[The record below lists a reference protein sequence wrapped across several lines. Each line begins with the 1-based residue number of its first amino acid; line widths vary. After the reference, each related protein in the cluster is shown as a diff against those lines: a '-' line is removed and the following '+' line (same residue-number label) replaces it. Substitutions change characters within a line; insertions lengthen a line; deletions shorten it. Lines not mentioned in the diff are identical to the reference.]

1 MRRVVLY
8 EGFERFWH
16 WAQAL
21 MILTMMVT
29 GFEIR
34 GMGLHVFGFA
44 RAVSVH
50 NSVALALMVLIVFSI
65 FWHVTTGEW
74 RQYIPTRKFLRE
86 MVSFYLTGIFK
97 KAPHPVK
104 KHRMAKLNPL
114 QRLAYLGF
122 KVLIIPVQITT
133 GALYFFYPNLSHG
146 LHWSPSSLWFIAV
159 VHVLGAFG
167 LVAFLI
173 GHIYLTTTGHTLT
186 SNIKAMITGWEDLPD
201 DELPAE
207 DESLERLSEEL
218 PEPPLV
224 SSML

>member
-21 MILTMMVT
+21 LILTMMLT
-29 GFEIR
+29 GFEVR
-34 GMGLHVFGFA
+34 GLGLHLFGFQ
-44 RAVSVH
+44 RAVALH
-50 NSVALALMVLIVFSI
+50 NILAVTLLVLIVFAI

-86 MVSFYLTGIFK
+86 MIAFYVTGIFK
-97 KAPHPVK
+97 GAPHPVR

-114 QRLAYLGF
+114 QRLAYFGF
-122 KVLIIPVQITT
+122 KVLISPVQVTS
-133 GALYFFYPNLSHG
+133 GALYYYYPNLQHALG
-146 LHWSPSSLWFIAV
+146 WPPASLWVIAV

-173 GHIYLTTTGHTLT
+173 GHVYLTTTGHTPLT
-186 SNIKAMITGWEDLPD
+186 NIKAMLTGWEELED
-201 DELPAE
+201 DAYF
-207 DESLERLSEEL
+207 DET
-218 PEPPLV
+218 
-224 SSML
+224 

>member
-8 EGFERFWH
+8 EAFERFWH

-21 MILTMMVT
+21 MILTMMLT

-34 GMGLHVFGFA
+34 GMGFHFFGFQ
-44 RAVSVH
+44 RAVTLH
-50 NSVALALMVLIVFSI
+50 NVLAVALVTLVVFAI

-86 MVSFYLTGIFK
+86 MIAFYLTGIFK
-97 KAPHPVK
+97 GAPHPVK

-122 KVLIIPVQITT
+122 KILIIPVQVTT
-133 GALYFFYPNLSHG
+133 GALYYFYPNLQHALG
-146 LHWSPSSLWFIAV
+146 WPSQALWFIAV
-159 VHVLGAFG
+159 LHVLAAFG

-173 GHIYLTTTGHTLT
+173 GHVYLTTTGHTPL
-186 SNIKAMITGWEDLPD
+186 SNLKAMITGWEDLKD
-201 DELPAE
+201 DEYFE
-207 DESLERLSEEL
+207 ES
-218 PEPPLV
+218 
-224 SSML
+224 